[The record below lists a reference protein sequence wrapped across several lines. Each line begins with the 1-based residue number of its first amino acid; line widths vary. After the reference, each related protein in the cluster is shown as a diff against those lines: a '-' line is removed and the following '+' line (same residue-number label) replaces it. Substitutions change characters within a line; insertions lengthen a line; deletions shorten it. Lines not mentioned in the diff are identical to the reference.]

1 MVGRNNKE
9 EHITVLLKEAV
20 DILQV
25 QKGDVI
31 VDATLGNGGHTLELL
46 NKVGENGKVIAIDLD
61 KEAIVHFKNKIK
73 NNFPELENK
82 LILVNDNFK
91 NIKNILAEVY
101 ARGGIKFDKVDG
113 ILADLGWRIEQVQ
126 NKRYGMSFQRE
137 MPLDMRMSPETQK
150 LTAKEIINNWEE
162 EDLSNIFRE
171 LGGEGYF
178 DAQKIAKKIIDSRAK
193 EKIETTS
200 QLAELIAGINLKIKL
215 GINPATKVFQALR
228 ITVNEE
234 LSNLNEFLEGAV
246 DVLEGE
252 ARLGIISF
260 HSLEDRLVKNFF
272 RAKARG
278 CVCPKEIPVCV
289 CSQKSEVK
297 ILKSIKPNKKEI
309 LVNVR
314 ARSARLRIIE
324 KRKIKTNN
332 PS

>member
-1 MVGRNNKE
+1 MIDRNNKQG

-20 DILQV
+20 EALQV
-25 QKGDVI
+25 KEGDVI

-46 NKVGENGKVIAIDLD
+46 KKVGENGKVIAIDLD

-73 NNFPELENK
+73 NNFPELENR

-91 NIKNILAEVY
+91 NIQNILAELY
-101 ARGGIKFDKVDG
+101 AGGGIKSDKVNG

-126 NKRYGMSFQRE
+126 NERYGMSFQKE

-150 LTAKEIINNWEE
+150 LTAEKVVNEWA
-162 EDLSNIFRE
+162 EDELGNIFRE
-171 LGGEGYF
+171 LGGEKYF
-178 DAQKIAKKIIDSRAK
+178 DAQKIAKKIVDSRVK
-193 EKIETTS
+193 RRIKTTG
-200 QLAELIAGINLKIKL
+200 QLAELVAEVNLKVKP

-234 LSNLNEFLEGAV
+234 LSNLNKFLEGAL
-246 DVLEGE
+246 DVLESE

-278 CVCPKEIPVCV
+278 CVCPKEIPVCI
-289 CSQKSEVK
+289 CNQKPEVK

-309 LVNVR
+309 LANIR
-314 ARSARLRIIE
+314 ARSARLRSVE
-324 KRKIKTNN
+324 KIKNKN
-332 PS
+332 K